1 MKKKVCV
8 VVNSRANYGRIKS
21 FLIAAREN
29 KNLELFIV
37 AGASALLYR
46 FGEVI
51 KEMKKDSFA
60 PDIIMHSAVE
70 GRGLTPMAKTTGLS
84 IIEMAT
90 ILENSK
96 PDIVLTVADRYET
109 LSTAVAASYMNI
121 LVAHTQG
128 GEVTGSIDENVRH
141 AITKLSHI
149 HFPATSRAKDFLI
162 RMGEEENRIFLTGCP
177 AMDLLKDNK
186 LTLPKDIFTQNRGV
200 GAILD
205 SNKEYIICLQHPVT
219 TEYLNVYL
227 QIEETLKAIKKI
239 SLVKPI
245 QFVFL
250 WPNIDAGSDEISK
263 RIRQFR
269 EVDIHSNIQFF
280 KNFSPLDY
288 ACLLNNCSCIMGNS
302 SSGIREASFLGV
314 PSVNIGNRQIG
325 RERGINVIDVPHNS
339 ELISEA
345 VLKQIKTKRFPSS
358 KIFGDGTAGY
368 KIAKVLSE
376 NDFQLI
382 KRLNYLEK

>member
-1 MKKKVCV
+1 MKKKKICV

-21 FLIAAREN
+21 FLNAAKQSE
-29 KNLELFIV
+29 KLELFIV

-51 KEMKKDSFA
+51 KEMEKDGF
-60 PDIIMHSAVE
+60 PPNFIMHSAVE
-70 GRGLTPMAKTTGLS
+70 GKGLSPMAKTTGLS

-149 HFPATSRAKDFLI
+149 HFPATERAREFLI
-162 RMGEEENRIFLTGCP
+162 RMGEEKKRIFLTGCP
-177 AMDLLKDNK
+177 AMDLLKEND
-186 LTLPKDIFTQNRGV
+186 LELPNDIFTKNKGV
-200 GAILD
+200 GSVLD
-205 SNKEYIICLQHPVT
+205 PNEEYIICLQHPVT
-219 TEYLNVYL
+219 TEYINVEN
-227 QIEETLKAIKKI
+227 QIEETLNAIKKI
-239 SLVKPI
+239 TIIKPI

-263 RIRQFR
+263 KIRQFR
-269 EVDIHSNIQFF
+269 EIENFSNIQFF

-288 ACLLNNCSCIMGNS
+288 AALLKNCSCIMGNS
-302 SSGIREASFLGV
+302 SSGIREASFLGI
-314 PSVNIGNRQIG
+314 PCVNIGNRQMG
-325 RERGINVIDVPHNS
+325 RERGKNVIDVPHES
-339 ELISEA
+339 ESITNA
-345 VLKQIKTKRFPSS
+345 VLKQIDIKKYPQS
-358 KIFGDGTAGY
+358 KIFGNGEAG
-368 KIAKVLSE
+368 KEIAKVLSE
-376 NDFQLI
+376 YDFELI
-382 KRLNYLEK
+382 KKLNYLD

>member
-1 MKKKVCV
+1 MKRKICV

-21 FLIAAREN
+21 FLKAAKESE
-29 KNLELFIV
+29 KLDLFIV

-46 FGEVI
+46 FGEVV
-51 KEMKKDSFA
+51 KEMERDGFSPNF
-60 PDIIMHSAVE
+60 IMHSSVE
-70 GRGLTPMAKTTGLS
+70 GKGLSPMAKTTGLS

-149 HFPATSRAKDFLI
+149 HFPATERAKEFLI
-162 RMGEEENRIFLTGCP
+162 RMGEEEDRIFLTGCP
-177 AMDLLKDNK
+177 AMDLLRENDLK
-186 LTLPKDIFTQNRGV
+186 LPSNIFSTNSSV
-200 GAILD
+200 GSVLD
-205 SNKEYIICLQHPVT
+205 PQKEYIICLQHPVT
-219 TEYLNVYL
+219 TEYLNVEK
-227 QIEETLKAIKKI
+227 QIEETLNAIKKI
-239 SLVKPI
+239 TKIKPI

-263 RIRQFR
+263 KVRQFR
-269 EVDIHSNIQFF
+269 ELENFPNIQFF

-288 ACLLNNCSCIMGNS
+288 AALLNNCSCIMGNS

-314 PSVNIGNRQIG
+314 PCVNIGNRQVG
-325 RERGINVIDVPHNS
+325 RERGNNVLDVPHESGAITN
-339 ELISEA
+339 A
-345 VLKQIKTKRFPSS
+345 VLKQIEIKRYPPS
-358 KIFGDGTAGY
+358 KIFGNGNAG
-368 KIAKVLSE
+368 KEIAKVLSE
-376 NDFQLI
+376 YDFELI
-382 KRLNYLEK
+382 KKLNYLEK